1 MSAPGRKAGAA
12 TTHQSSVPG
21 QAPSPPPLS
30 SLVWTESECM
40 CSSCPL
46 TTSVPQQQTSASGL
60 ALRRTERSECTQPS
74 PAETRPG
81 LACRALVV
89 QGQGVGWSAE
99 CRAWQG
105 SVVSRLWRSVSLLC
119 PPRPTGQQGEHSR
132 PGPSAAEPSLL
143 RPVPRLHPGSESP
156 LEESSIERQAG
167 LCTGPHSE
175 LGTQTGSKQPGPGE
189 QVPPPLLGGWP
200 GRWPRAC

>member
-1 MSAPGRKAGAA
+1 
-12 TTHQSSVPG
+12 
-21 QAPSPPPLS
+21 
-30 SLVWTESECM
+30 M

-46 TTSVPQQQTSASGL
+46 TTSVPQQQASASGL

-81 LACRALVV
+81 LACRGPGSAVPGSGVV
-89 QGQGVGWSAE
+89 SR

-132 PGPSAAEPSLL
+132 PGPRAAEPSHLL

-189 QVPPPLLGGWP
+189 PEFPHP
-200 GRWPRAC
+200 C